1 MSQGRVLLIL
11 AAFLAVAVVSQSQDW
26 KQIGPA
32 PIQDSVGLPDTP
44 NATVSGL
51 VNDIAIDPTGLTDS
65 TIYIATAGGGI
76 WKTMD
81 GGAKWSP
88 LTDLIPA
95 AQTMGAVALDPVNPL
110 IVYAGAGGWYCCA
123 GGGGIY
129 RSSNGGKDWT
139 VLNPGGIFTGVSI
152 DRIVLPSSQ
161 VLLVSTNNGLYKSID
176 GGEHFGNNP
185 PVVGHVFNSFDN
197 SQPIPITTPNGIVSN
212 GNISDLKLDTATT
225 TTVYAAV
232 DGMGV
237 FKSIDFG
244 STFPASGEMLT
255 SADLLPGVT
264 SFSEVK
270 FAQSTQPNNQTF
282 YVTIAVTDGQP
293 LGPPYCSTLPHSY
306 VPALAMFK
314 STNGGATWPTR
325 IKVGADVTTSL
336 QCCGYDQTIGVDP
349 QDAKRVY
356 IGLRGLFE
364 SSDGGESGF
373 YDSSN
378 GCHAASNPNNRI
390 DINKAH
396 ADQHAITFSRHFTGP
411 PPTRVFTG
419 NDGGIASTAAQGST
433 PGSEF
438 QLLNNGLATVLF
450 YGMDIGRGSRAH
462 DSYIYG
468 AAQDNGISAKTPSQS
483 GTNDWEFTCCGD
495 GNGVTVDHTNP
506 LHAIGINDGCFSST
520 TSALNWSSPG
530 ATACNNVFPAQTQA
544 LASVYF
550 DPNGGTAYAYSGPQL
565 FQSKGNGNTF
575 LLMHT
580 FPQNVTAMNQVKIEP
595 NTIWVGLYDGT
606 VQVTQNAQQ
615 GAQST
620 WTART
625 IPGAPVGQA
634 VTGIAIDPVS
644 TNTVVVV
651 YPGANGY
658 DCPAFNRN
666 CKRTKHVF
674 LTSDGGPTWHN
685 RSGTDRGS
693 VYNDLPD
700 LSLHAV
706 VIVPYTSPHTI
717 VVGSDAGVM
726 QSADLGET
734 WQVLGT
740 GLPTVE
746 VTALAFDPEV
756 NPPVLRAATFGRSV
770 FELPFYPDPPQCQS
784 TPQCDGS
791 LQITCTGPD
800 VGIEFP
806 NCSNPNGGLG
816 CSIGFNGSSEVSEH
830 IYRADPEGKACT
842 KNESAKNC
850 VTLDFPFGGEP
861 PGPPGLACQSCPG
874 GQKWCDKLN
883 PPRCIAVQDCLVT
896 PTHPDQQPPRR

>member
-1 MSQGRVLLIL
+1 
-11 AAFLAVAVVSQSQDW
+11 
-26 KQIGPA
+26 
-32 PIQDSVGLPDTP
+32 
-44 NATVSGL
+44 
-51 VNDIAIDPTGLTDS
+51 
-65 TIYIATAGGGI
+65 
-76 WKTMD
+76 
-81 GGAKWSP
+81 
-88 LTDLIPA
+88 
-95 AQTMGAVALDPVNPL
+95 
-110 IVYAGAGGWYCCA
+110 
-123 GGGGIY
+123 
-129 RSSNGGKDWT
+129 
-139 VLNPGGIFTGVSI
+139 
-152 DRIVLPSSQ
+152 
-161 VLLVSTNNGLYKSID
+161 
-176 GGEHFGNNP
+176 
-185 PVVGHVFNSFDN
+185 
-197 SQPIPITTPNGIVSN
+197 
-212 GNISDLKLDTATT
+212 
-225 TTVYAAV
+225 
-232 DGMGV
+232 MGV

-419 NDGGIASTAAQGST
+419 NDGGIASTAAQGSIT

-791 LQITCTGPD
+791 LQITSVPARMS
-800 VGIEFP
+800 VSNFP
-806 NCSNPNGGLG
+806 TALTRMVAWAAPLASTAHQRSPNIY
-816 CSIGFNGSSEVSEH
+816 IGQ
-830 IYRADPEGKACT
+830 IPRGKPARKT
-842 KNESAKNC
+842 KVRRTASLLIFPSAK
-850 VTLDFPFGGEP
+850 GA
-861 PGPPGLACQSCPG
+861 PGCHPAWRVESCPG
-874 GQKWCDKLN
+874 GVRN
-883 PPRCIAVQDCLVT
+883 VVVIN
-896 PTHPDQQPPRR
+896 